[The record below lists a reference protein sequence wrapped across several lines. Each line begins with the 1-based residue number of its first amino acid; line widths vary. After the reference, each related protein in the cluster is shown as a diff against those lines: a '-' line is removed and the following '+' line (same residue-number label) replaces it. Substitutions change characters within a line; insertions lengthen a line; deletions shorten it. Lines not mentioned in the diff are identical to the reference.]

1 MAKKSYSLKQLEQ
14 LATENNYNFLSENTK
29 NRITLYKYKQLKDE
43 ENIQKNAVSEIKI
56 NLLPQQGFVDIN
68 ILHSVKTIIKK
79 TNKKKKKLNYNIKL
93 KNKKEDHT
101 IEEYTVTKNHVKV
114 ENLLNTIDEL
124 LENIQTVIF
133 QRENF
138 NFEERKFNGK
148 FTFKKLNSKTKWLS
162 YTKET

>member
-1 MAKKSYSLKQLEQ
+1 MAKKSYSLKQWEQ

-43 ENIQKNAVSEIKI
+43 EKIQKNAVSEIKI
-56 NLLPQQGFVDIN
+56 SLLPQQGFVDIN
-68 ILHSVKTIIKK
+68 ILHSVKTVIKK
-79 TNKKKKKLNYNIKL
+79 TNKKKKKLNYSIKL

-114 ENLLNTIDEL
+114 ENLFDTIDEL

-138 NFEERKFNGK
+138 NF
-148 FTFKKLNSKTKWLS
+148 
-162 YTKET
+162 

>member
-1 MAKKSYSLKQLEQ
+1 MAKKTYSLKQLEQ
-14 LATENNYNFLSENTK
+14 LAIDNNYNFLSENTK

-56 NLLPQQGFVDIN
+56 SLLPQQGFVDIN
-68 ILHSVKTIIKK
+68 ILNSVKTVIKK
-79 TNKKKKKLNYNIKL
+79 TNKKKKKLNYSIKL

-138 NFEERKFNGK
+138 NF
-148 FTFKKLNSKTKWLS
+148 
-162 YTKET
+162 

>member
-1 MAKKSYSLKQLEQ
+1 MTKKSHSLKQLEQ

-43 ENIQKNAVSEIKI
+43 EKLQKNAVSEIKI
-56 NLLPQQGFVDIN
+56 SLLPQQGFVDIN

-101 IEEYTVTKNHVKV
+101 IEEYTVTKNHVNV
-114 ENLLNTIDEL
+114 ENLLNVIDQL
-124 LENIQTVIF
+124 LENI
-133 QRENF
+133 
-138 NFEERKFNGK
+138 
-148 FTFKKLNSKTKWLS
+148 
-162 YTKET
+162 

>member
-1 MAKKSYSLKQLEQ
+1 MAKKTYSLKQLEQ
-14 LATENNYNFLSENTK
+14 LATENNYNFLSENIK

-56 NLLPQQGFVDIN
+56 SLLPQQGFVDIN
-68 ILHSVKTIIKK
+68 ILHTVKTINKK
-79 TNKKKKKLNYNIKL
+79 TNKKKKKLNYSIKL

-138 NFEERKFNGK
+138 NF
-148 FTFKKLNSKTKWLS
+148 
-162 YTKET
+162 

>member
-1 MAKKSYSLKQLEQ
+1 MAKKSHSLKQLEQ

-43 ENIQKNAVSEIKI
+43 EKIQKNAVSEIKI

-101 IEEYTVTKNHVKV
+101 IEEYTVTKNHVNV
-114 ENLLNTIDEL
+114 ENLLNVIDQL

-138 NFEERKFNGK
+138 NF
-148 FTFKKLNSKTKWLS
+148 
-162 YTKET
+162 

>member
-1 MAKKSYSLKQLEQ
+1 MAKKSHSLKQLEQ

-43 ENIQKNAVSEIKI
+43 EKIQKNAVSEIKI
-56 NLLPQQGFVDIN
+56 SLLPQQGFVDIN

-101 IEEYTVTKNHVKV
+101 IEEYTVTKNHVNV
-114 ENLLNTIDEL
+114 ENLLNVIDQL

-138 NFEERKFNGK
+138 NF
-148 FTFKKLNSKTKWLS
+148 
-162 YTKET
+162 

>member
-1 MAKKSYSLKQLEQ
+1 MAKKSHSLKQLEQ

-43 ENIQKNAVSEIKI
+43 EKLQKNAVSEIKI
-56 NLLPQQGFVDIN
+56 SLLPQQGFVDIN
-68 ILHSVKTIIKK
+68 ILHSVKTITKK

-93 KNKKEDHT
+93 NNKKEDHS

-138 NFEERKFNGK
+138 NF
-148 FTFKKLNSKTKWLS
+148 
-162 YTKET
+162 

>member
-43 ENIQKNAVSEIKI
+43 KKIQQNAVSEIKI
-56 NLLPQQGFVDIN
+56 SLLPQQGFVDIN
-68 ILHSVKTIIKK
+68 ILHSVKTVIKK

-101 IEEYTVTKNHVKV
+101 IEEYTVTKNHVNV
-114 ENLLNTIDEL
+114 ENLLNVIDQL

-138 NFEERKFNGK
+138 NF
-148 FTFKKLNSKTKWLS
+148 
-162 YTKET
+162 

>member
-43 ENIQKNAVSEIKI
+43 EKIQQNAVSEIKI
-56 NLLPQQGFVDIN
+56 SLLPQQGFVDIN
-68 ILHSVKTIIKK
+68 ILHSVKTVIKK

-101 IEEYTVTKNHVKV
+101 IEEYTVTKNHVNV
-114 ENLLNTIDEL
+114 ENLLNVINEL

-138 NFEERKFNGK
+138 NF
-148 FTFKKLNSKTKWLS
+148 
-162 YTKET
+162 

>member
-1 MAKKSYSLKQLEQ
+1 MSKKSYSLKQLEQ
-14 LATENNYNFLSENTK
+14 LAIDNNYNFLSENNK
-29 NRITLYKYKQLKDE
+29 NRITLLSYKTLKDE
-43 ENIQKNAVSEIKI
+43 DNIQKNAVSKIKI
-56 NLLPQQGFVDIN
+56 SLLPQQGFVDIN
-68 ILHSVKTIIKK
+68 IIHTIKNITKK
-79 TNKKKKKLNYNIKL
+79 SNKKKKKLNYNIKL

-138 NFEERKFNGK
+138 NF
-148 FTFKKLNSKTKWLS
+148 
-162 YTKET
+162 

>member
-14 LATENNYNFLSENTK
+14 LATENKYNFLSENIK

-43 ENIQKNAVSEIKI
+43 EKIQKNAVSEIKI
-56 NLLPQQGFVDIN
+56 SLLPQQGFVDIN
-68 ILHSVKTIIKK
+68 ILHSVKTVIKK
-79 TNKKKKKLNYNIKL
+79 TNKKKKKLNYSIKL
-93 KNKKEDHT
+93 KNKKEDHS

-114 ENLLNTIDEL
+114 ENLLVIIDEL

-138 NFEERKFNGK
+138 NF
-148 FTFKKLNSKTKWLS
+148 
-162 YTKET
+162 

>member
-1 MAKKSYSLKQLEQ
+1 MAKKSHSLKQLEQ

-43 ENIQKNAVSEIKI
+43 EKIQKNAVSEIKI
-56 NLLPQQGFVDIN
+56 SLLPQQGYVDIN
-68 ILHSVKTIIKK
+68 ILHTVKTIIKK

-101 IEEYTVTKNHVKV
+101 IEEYTVTKNHVNV
-114 ENLLNTIDEL
+114 ENLLNVIDQL

-138 NFEERKFNGK
+138 NF
-148 FTFKKLNSKTKWLS
+148 
-162 YTKET
+162 

>member
-1 MAKKSYSLKQLEQ
+1 MSKKSYSLKQLEQ
-14 LATENNYNFLSENTK
+14 LAIDNNYNFLSENNK
-29 NRITLYKYKQLKDE
+29 NRITLLTYKTLKDE

-56 NLLPQQGFVDIN
+56 SLLPQDGFVDVN
-68 ILHSVKTIIKK
+68 ILHTVKTIIKRS
-79 TNKKKKKLNYNIKL
+79 NKKKKKLNYNIKL

-114 ENLLNTIDEL
+114 ENLLDTIDEL

-138 NFEERKFNGK
+138 NF
-148 FTFKKLNSKTKWLS
+148 
-162 YTKET
+162 

>member
-1 MAKKSYSLKQLEQ
+1 MAKKTYSLKQLEQ
-14 LATENNYNFLSENTK
+14 LAIDNNYNFLSENTK

-56 NLLPQQGFVDIN
+56 SLLPQQGFVDIN
-68 ILHSVKTIIKK
+68 IIHTIKNITKK
-79 TNKKKKKLNYNIKL
+79 SNKKKKKLNYNIKL

-138 NFEERKFNGK
+138 NF
-148 FTFKKLNSKTKWLS
+148 
-162 YTKET
+162 

>member
-56 NLLPQQGFVDIN
+56 SLLPQQGFVDIN

-93 KNKKEDHT
+93 KNEKEDHT

-138 NFEERKFNGK
+138 NF
-148 FTFKKLNSKTKWLS
+148 
-162 YTKET
+162 

>member
-43 ENIQKNAVSEIKI
+43 EKIQKNAVSEIKI
-56 NLLPQQGFVDIN
+56 SLLPQQGYVDIN
-68 ILHSVKTIIKK
+68 ILHTVKTIIKK

-101 IEEYTVTKNHVKV
+101 IEEYTVTKNHVNV
-114 ENLLNTIDEL
+114 ENLLNVIDQL

-138 NFEERKFNGK
+138 NF
-148 FTFKKLNSKTKWLS
+148 
-162 YTKET
+162 

>member
-14 LATENNYNFLSENTK
+14 LTTENNYNFLSENTK
-29 NRITLYKYKQLKDE
+29 NRITLYKYKQLKDKE
-43 ENIQKNAVSEIKI
+43 KIQKNAVSEIKI
-56 NLLPQQGFVDIN
+56 SLLPQQGFVDIN
-68 ILHSVKTIIKK
+68 ILHSVKTVIKK

-114 ENLLNTIDEL
+114 ENLFDTIDEL

-138 NFEERKFNGK
+138 NF
-148 FTFKKLNSKTKWLS
+148 
-162 YTKET
+162 

>member
-1 MAKKSYSLKQLEQ
+1 MAKKSHSLKQLEQ

-43 ENIQKNAVSEIKI
+43 EKLQKNAVSEIKI
-56 NLLPQQGFVDIN
+56 SLLPQQGFVDIN

-101 IEEYTVTKNHVKV
+101 IEEYTVTKNHVNV
-114 ENLLNTIDEL
+114 ENLLNVIDQL

-138 NFEERKFNGK
+138 NF
-148 FTFKKLNSKTKWLS
+148 
-162 YTKET
+162 

>member
-1 MAKKSYSLKQLEQ
+1 MAKKSHSLKQLEQ

-43 ENIQKNAVSEIKI
+43 EKLQKNAVSEIKI
-56 NLLPQQGFVDIN
+56 SLLPQQGFVDIN
-68 ILHSVKTIIKK
+68 ILHSVKTVIKK

-101 IEEYTVTKNHVKV
+101 IEEYTVTKNHVNV
-114 ENLLNTIDEL
+114 ENLLNVIDQL

-138 NFEERKFNGK
+138 NF
-148 FTFKKLNSKTKWLS
+148 
-162 YTKET
+162 

>member
-1 MAKKSYSLKQLEQ
+1 MAKKTYSLKQLEQ
-14 LATENNYNFLSENTK
+14 LAIDNNYNFLSENTK

-56 NLLPQQGFVDIN
+56 SLLPQQGFVDIN
-68 ILHSVKTIIKK
+68 ILHTVKTINKK
-79 TNKKKKKLNYNIKL
+79 SNKKKKKLNYSIKL

-101 IEEYTVTKNHVKV
+101 IEEYTITKNHVKI

-138 NFEERKFNGK
+138 NF
-148 FTFKKLNSKTKWLS
+148 
-162 YTKET
+162 

>member
-43 ENIQKNAVSEIKI
+43 EKLQQNAVSEIKI
-56 NLLPQQGFVDIN
+56 SLLPQQGFVDIN

-101 IEEYTVTKNHVKV
+101 IEEYTVTKNHVNV
-114 ENLLNTIDEL
+114 ENLLNVIDQL

-138 NFEERKFNGK
+138 NF
-148 FTFKKLNSKTKWLS
+148 
-162 YTKET
+162 

>member
-14 LATENNYNFLSENTK
+14 LATENNYNFLSENIK

-56 NLLPQQGFVDIN
+56 SLLPQQGYVDIN
-68 ILHSVKTIIKK
+68 ILHTVKTIIKK
-79 TNKKKKKLNYNIKL
+79 TNKKKKKLNYSIKL
-93 KNKKEDHT
+93 KNKKEDHS
-101 IEEYTVTKNHVKV
+101 IEEYTVTKNHVNV
-114 ENLLNTIDEL
+114 ENLLNVIDQL

-138 NFEERKFNGK
+138 NF
-148 FTFKKLNSKTKWLS
+148 
-162 YTKET
+162 